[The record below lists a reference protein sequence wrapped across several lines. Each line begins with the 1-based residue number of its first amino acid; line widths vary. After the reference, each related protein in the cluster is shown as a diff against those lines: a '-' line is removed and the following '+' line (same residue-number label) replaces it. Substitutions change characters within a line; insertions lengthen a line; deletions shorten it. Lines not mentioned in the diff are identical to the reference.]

1 MGGVHGNFKIDI
13 FTLETRQKQISLENG
28 NKTHFQSQN
37 RFHFRIYFTSLG
49 VNSFKI
55 PAQVRK
61 KF

>member
-37 RFHFRIYFTSLG
+37 RFSFSYLFYFTWCEQ
-49 VNSFKI
+49 FK
-55 PAQVRK
+55 
-61 KF
+61 F